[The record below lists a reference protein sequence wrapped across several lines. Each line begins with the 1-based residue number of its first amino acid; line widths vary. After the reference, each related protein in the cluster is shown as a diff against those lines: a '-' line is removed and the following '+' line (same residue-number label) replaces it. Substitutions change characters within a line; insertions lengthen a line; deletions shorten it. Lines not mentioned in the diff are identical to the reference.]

1 MNSID
6 GKFAKGKIYGTTP
19 IRKSCSMHCLFIY
32 FVLSIES
39 RAKAF
44 LAQLAGL
51 LTSLLVHGR
60 HVERQSSR

>member
-1 MNSID
+1 MDIVD
-6 GKFAKGKIYGTTP
+6 GKFAKGNIHGITP
-19 IRKSCSMHCLFIY
+19 IRKRSGLHCLFIY

-51 LTSLLVHGR
+51 LTSVFMHGR